1 MTLGVEVKKAI
12 EILEELIDELEMHCN
27 DICNATNC
35 IDCRVHYVRD
45 RLVEIITLLG
55 GDRL

>member
-1 MTLGVEVKKAI
+1 MNVSVEVKKAL
-12 EILEELIDELEMHCN
+12 EILEELIDELEIHCN
-27 DICNATNC
+27 YICNATNC

-55 GDRL
+55 GE